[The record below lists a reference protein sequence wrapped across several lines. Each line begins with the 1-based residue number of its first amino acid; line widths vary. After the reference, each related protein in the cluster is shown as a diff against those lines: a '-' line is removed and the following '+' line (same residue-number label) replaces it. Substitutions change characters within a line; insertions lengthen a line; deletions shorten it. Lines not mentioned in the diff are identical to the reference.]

1 MLIRFNFSSNAHSK
15 NIHISLLSFINSLS
29 VSSLLFMSSS
39 FKSSNMQA
47 RVPDKFHL
55 FKTSID
61 GIQLPEKFTFPFFY
75 QPHPLAVIACDE
87 LQTWLT
93 DNPNELQDFNLD
105 GKMFGVLVVRNANN
119 ELGYLVAYSGKQ
131 LNREPLA
138 EKGISSSLNFCES
151 VNEFHGIDDF
161 INTEQPAINV
171 INDKLDTLIGNPVI
185 NQLITEIAQDKQ
197 QFEQA
202 LTRQQGLMVITRKY
216 RKEQRQQ
223 GKDKLSVS
231 EYKTLEHQLSRESIV
246 EKNTLRDLKIQWQS
260 LVDNKTSQ
268 LTSLT
273 NEIDTLKI
281 ERKQRSNGLQ
291 QHLFG
296 QYVFLNA
303 KGESQDLNQL
313 FINTPQRIPPSGSG
327 DCAAPKLMQ
336 SAYKLGL
343 KPIALAEF
351 WWGIAPSSQVRQHK
365 QFYPACIGKCQ
376 PILNYMLQGLEVDDN
391 PLLEN
396 TAIET
401 TLEIVH
407 EEESFLVIN
416 KPAGL
421 LSVPGKSIIDSVKT
435 RIETMYPNAKGGI
448 IVHRLDMATSGLMLI
463 ALTQRANKNLQHQFI
478 TRMIEKRYV
487 AIVDDA
493 IEKDNGII
501 ELPMCPDFD
510 DRPRQMVCEKTGKPA
525 YTTWQV
531 AKREDNKTW
540 LNLWPKTGRTHQLR
554 VHCAHHLGLN
564 APMIGDALYGKP
576 SKRLMLHAK
585 QISFHHPITKQPMS
599 FDSHTP
605 F

>member
-1 MLIRFNFSSNAHSK
+1 
-15 NIHISLLSFINSLS
+15 
-29 VSSLLFMSSS
+29 MSSISQSSSQVFSNKEFHS
-39 FKSSNMQA
+39 FQT
-47 RVPDKFHL
+47 P
-55 FKTSID
+55 ID
-61 GIQLPEKFTFPFFY
+61 DIELPTKFTFPFFY
-75 QPHPLAVIACDE
+75 QPHPLAITACNE
-87 LQTWLT
+87 LQTWLVN
-93 DNPNELQDFNLD
+93 NPTALQDFDLD
-105 GKMFGVLVVRNANN
+105 GKMFGVLVVRNQNN

-131 LNREPLA
+131 LSGKQLSENDDVL
-138 EKGISSSLNFCES
+138 SLHFCDS
-151 VNEFHGIDDF
+151 VNEFNGIDDF

-171 INDKLDTLIGNPVI
+171 INDKLDILTSNPI
-185 NQLITEIAQDKQ
+185 IEQLKTEIIQDKK

-202 LTRQQGLMVITRKY
+202 LTSQQEAMVITRKS

-223 GKDKLSVS
+223 GKNSLSADD
-231 EYKTLEHQLSRESIV
+231 YKVLEHQLSRESIV
-246 EKNTLRDLKIQWQS
+246 EKNALRDLKIKWQT
-260 LVDNKTSQ
+260 LLDNKVQQ
-268 LTSLT
+268 LKLLT
-273 NEIDTLKI
+273 DDIEALKV
-281 ERKQRSNGLQ
+281 ERKERSNGLQ

-296 QYVFLNA
+296 QYIFLNA

-313 FINTPQRIPPSGSG
+313 FINTPQRVPPSGSG

-336 SAYKLGL
+336 SAYRLGL

-396 TAIET
+396 TASET

-421 LSVPGKSIIDSVKT
+421 LSVPGKTIVDSVKT

-463 ALTQRANKNLQHQFI
+463 ALNQRANKNLQHQFI
-478 TRMIEKRYV
+478 TRMIEKCYIAVVEGDINDER
-487 AIVDDA
+487 
-493 IEKDNGII
+493 GII

-510 DRPRQMVCEKTGKPA
+510 DRPRQMVCEQTGKPA
-525 YTTWQV
+525 HTTWQV
-531 AKREDNKTW
+531 TKREDNKTW
-540 LNLWPKTGRTHQLR
+540 LTLWPKTGRTHQLR

-576 SKRLMLHAK
+576 SERLMLHAK
-585 QISFHHPITKQPMS
+585 QISFHHPITKQPMTLN
-599 FDSHTP
+599 SHAP